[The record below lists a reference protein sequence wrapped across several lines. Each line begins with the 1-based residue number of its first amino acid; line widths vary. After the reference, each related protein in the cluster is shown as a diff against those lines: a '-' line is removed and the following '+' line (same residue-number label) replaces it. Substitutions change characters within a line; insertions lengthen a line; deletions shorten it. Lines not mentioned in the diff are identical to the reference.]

1 VNALVTGASG
11 FLGRYVVAEL
21 LRRGSRVTAVVRPS
35 TPLPSALAHESV
47 ELVRT
52 DLRQPSTALADHLAK
67 SDAVFH
73 LAAAL
78 DGSWRQMFDATVLAT
93 ENVLDVLR
101 QIGWTGRFVHVST
114 FSVYGLNQVPPG
126 SLVDESTP
134 LESEPFRRDAYAWT
148 KHIQE
153 RLVRDLRSA
162 GGAEVVIVRPGVIY
176 GRERQ
181 FQHPLGRRLGS
192 TLILLGGRNIVP
204 LNYVENTASLLAE
217 CGSHP
222 DAAGEV
228 FNAVDPEPLAQ
239 WQYLRHW
246 LRAQPER
253 VTVIPVPLA
262 LLSGIRESL
271 RLAERMTAGR
281 IAPPRFLDPYATTPN
296 LRNFRYRSS
305 RATEVLGWIPPIPLA
320 EALRRTFG

>member
-11 FLGRYVVAEL
+11 FVGRYVVTEL
-21 LRRGSRVTAVVRPS
+21 LRRGFHVTAVVRPS
-35 TPLPSALAHESV
+35 TPLPPALAHEGV

-52 DLRQPSTALADHLAK
+52 DLRQPSPALADHLAK
-67 SDAVFH
+67 SDAVIH
-73 LAAAL
+73 LAAAVE
-78 DGSWRQMFDATVLAT
+78 GSWRQMFDATVLAT
-93 ENVLDVLR
+93 EKLLDNLR

-114 FSVYGLNQVPPG
+114 FSVYGLNQVRPG

-134 LESEPFRRDAYAWT
+134 LESEPSRRDAYAWT

-153 RLVRDLRSA
+153 RLVRDLPSA

-181 FQHPLGRRLGS
+181 FQHPLGRRRGS
-192 TLILLGGRNIVP
+192 ILILLGGRNLMP

-217 CGSHP
+217 CASNP
-222 DAAGEV
+222 NAAGKV
-228 FNAVDPEPLAQ
+228 FNAVDPDPLAQ

-262 LLSGIRESL
+262 VLSGIRESL

-305 RATEVLGWIPPIPLA
+305 RATEVLGWIPPVALA